1 NREAIVETSSQLFRA
16 RGLNG
21 VSVNDLMAAVG
32 LTHGGF
38 YGHFASKDELAAIA
52 SRKALD
58 ESSTRWQEISS
69 EPGQNNLRTLV
80 EFYLSPTHR
89 DHAENGCAITALAS
103 DVAREND
110 DNPVYEVYLS
120 GVKSMLAR
128 LESVSNIED
137 PEQRR
142 QHALAQFAM
151 MSGALTLARATAG
164 NKLSD
169 EFLAAA
175 KKALLREES

>member
-1 NREAIVETSSQLFRA
+1 
-16 RGLNG
+16 
-21 VSVNDLMAAVG
+21 
-32 LTHGGF
+32 
-38 YGHFASKDELAAIA
+38 
-52 SRKALD
+52 
-58 ESSTRWQEISS
+58 
-69 EPGQNNLRTLV
+69 
-80 EFYLSPTHR
+80 
-89 DHAENGCAITALAS
+89 
-103 DVAREND
+103 
-110 DNPVYEVYLS
+110 
-120 GVKSMLAR
+120 MLAR